1 MHVRDARPE
10 DAEAIASIARASW
23 HAAYGGFLSDDA
35 IDATVDEWYAP
46 GTLRRHIGAAGAFLV
61 AEADPDEP
69 NDLGE
74 TDSPD
79 EADTDGAT
87 GTGTLLGFAHV
98 RYAPEIGNV
107 VLRRIYVH
115 PDAWGAGVGSALLG
129 AVARRFLDDH
139 ERISAVVFA
148 ENDIGLSFY
157 ERHGFETIGE
167 RTTTFGR
174 EAHDER
180 IVAADLADL
189 AGLGTIDD
197 AEQ

>member
-1 MHVRDARPE
+1 MHVRDARPD
-10 DAEAIASIARASW
+10 DAESIASIARASW
-23 HAAYGGFLSDDA
+23 HAAYGEFLSDAA

-61 AEADPDEP
+61 AEADADES

-74 TDSPD
+74 ADSSD

-87 GTGTLLGFAHV
+87 DAGTLLGFAHV
-98 RYAPEIGNV
+98 RYAPEVGNV

-115 PDAWGAGVGSALLG
+115 PDAWGKGAGSALLG
-129 AVARRFLDDH
+129 AVARRFVDDG
-139 ERISAVVFA
+139 ERLSAVVFS
-148 ENDIGLSFY
+148 ENEVGLSFY

-167 RTTTFGR
+167 QTTTFGG

-180 IVAADLADL
+180 MVAADLADL
-189 AGLGTIDD
+189 AGLGAIEDD
-197 AEQ
+197 ER